1 VKDKVPNPAR
11 NKELQEK
18 YEIRG
23 FPTVL
28 LMTADGEVF
37 AQTGYKG
44 MSPEDYLT
52 DVRDLRAKGKQALE
66 DAKALTAEFETA
78 KDKVVVIRR
87 AIEALNSAGEGVPAG
102 SILAEIVRKGIAL
115 DPENK
120 SGLKMDCIKTLV
132 LQGHAAPGEMAL
144 ALELDPK
151 NELGLM
157 EAVVSKEFEMID
169 SDEARDR
176 FIGHAQSLFDAGKVH
191 TAEKVAMCFAVAAYY
206 INGDL
211 GNAEKA
217 KPFASKS
224 LELGGLPPQV
234 VTLMKDIVGE
244 Q

>member
-1 VKDKVPNPAR
+1 MPNPAR

-28 LMTADGEVF
+28 LMTAEGEVF

-52 DVRDLRAKGKQALE
+52 DVRDLRAKGKKALT
-66 DAKALTAEFETA
+66 DAKALTAEYEKA
-78 KDKVVVIRR
+78 QDKVAVIRR

-102 SILAEIVRKGIAL
+102 AVLAEVVRKGIAL

-120 SGLKMDCIKTLV
+120 TGLKMDCIKTLV
-132 LQGHAAPGEMAL
+132 LQGQAAPGELTL

-157 EAVVSKEFEMID
+157 EAVVAKEFEAID

-176 FIGHAQSLFDAGKVH
+176 FIAHAQTLFDSGKVH
-191 TAEKVAMCFAVAAYY
+191 KADKVAMVFAVAAYY
-206 INGDL
+206 INNDM

-217 KPFASKS
+217 KPFAVKS
-224 LELGGLPPQV
+224 LELGGLPAQV
-234 VTLMKDIVGE
+234 VTLMQEIVGAE